1 MMSYKDIKEA
11 LAKRAAKENTKSKRK
26 SGQKRKVVAVKKD
39 DFEPDMELE
48 TVQRIKV
55 PQLERT
61 PVARMY

>member
-11 LAKRAAKENTKSKRK
+11 RAKRAAKENTKSKRK
-26 SGQKRKVVAVKKD
+26 SGRKVVAVKKD